1 MTNKKLPLSE
11 LRNRIDSIDVELQSL
26 LDERMAIAQ
35 QVAKEKAS
43 SGSTNFYR
51 PEREAEIL
59 RKVIERNSGP
69 LSDEAIVAIYREI
82 ISATLSVETPLTI
95 AFLGPEGT
103 YTHSAANKH
112 FGQSIT
118 ALPIA
123 TIADV
128 FHCVEKGQAHYGVV
142 PIENSTE
149 GVVTHTLD
157 RFLDSP
163 LKICGEI
170 QLRIRH
176 QLLSL
181 SESLQDIDTIY
192 AHSQSLA
199 QCRNWLT
206 KNVPNVKTIAM
217 SSNAEAAQ
225 ASKSSAGSAAIASEA
240 ASEIY
245 QLPTLSADIEDDPGN
260 TTRFLAV
267 GKIDTEPSGDDKT
280 SLLISS
286 PNKSGALHRLLA
298 PLAKHNVSMSRVESR
313 PSRKALWDYV
323 FFIDIEGHISD
334 KKVRSVFSELEQ
346 EAAFVK
352 LLGSY
357 PRAVL

>member
-1 MTNKKLPLSE
+1 MTDKKTPLSD
-11 LRNRIDSIDVELQSL
+11 LRDRIDEIDVELQSL
-26 LDERMAIAQ
+26 LDERMRVAQ

-43 SGSTNFYR
+43 SGRTNFYR

-59 RKVIERNSGP
+59 RKVIGRNEGP
-69 LSDEAIVAIYREI
+69 LSNEAIVAIYREI

-118 ALPIA
+118 VLPIA

-128 FHCVEKGQAHYGVV
+128 FHYVEKGQAHYGVV

-176 QLLSL
+176 QLMSL
-181 SESLQDIDTIY
+181 SKSLDEIDTIY

-199 QCRNWLT
+199 QCREWLT
-206 KNVPNVKTIAM
+206 KNIPNVKTIAM

-225 ASKSSAGSAAIASEA
+225 ASKSLATSAAIASQA
-240 ASEIY
+240 AATLY
-245 QLPTLSADIEDDPGN
+245 DLPILCEDIEDDPGN
-260 TTRFLAV
+260 TTRFLAI

-286 PNKSGALHRLLA
+286 PNKSGALHRLLT
-298 PLAKHNVSMSRVESR
+298 PLAKHGVSMTRVESR

-334 KKVRSVFSELEQ
+334 KKVARVFAELEQ

-357 PRAVL
+357 PRAIL